1 VDALAQ
7 PCDTRGPARRRA
19 LAVFVGTFLIFSAS
33 SGGRLSNVDARCR
46 YLSAAGL
53 VERRDP
59 ALTPGPGREGLARVS
74 APGRDGKRYPVY
86 GPGQTFLMVPFYIAG
101 RGVAAVAGSGSALA
115 ERAGGFLVSTVMLPL
130 AAAALCLVFYLVQKD
145 LGVSEVAAV
154 GAAAVLGF
162 GTMVWQYAKFPA
174 EETQVGLLLLVGLRH
189 GLLWA
194 RGSGR
199 RRDVVVFAAA
209 LGGALV
215 FRMSAAP
222 AAAVVGVA
230 ALAVAAEAWPPAG
243 GADGGR
249 RGRAWGLVAS
259 GAAAAVAAAALLA
272 GWNLWRFGSWTETGY
287 SASGLW
293 REHGAAAFDAPFA
306 EGFFGLLASPGKSV
320 LLYNPVL
327 LLTGLGWRR
336 WRGRLG
342 RAWWVVPGGVAA
354 TLLLYSKYHFW
365 HGDWSWGPRFLVSTL
380 PLACL
385 PLGTVVEGL
394 LSERGWR
401 LKAAAAV
408 IGVSVAVQAG
418 SVVAHY
424 GVEFHQR
431 RHEGAQEQRWSVAD
445 SALVRRAANLAL
457 RAGGRKVQ
465 KGVLIK
471 LNFWPNNTDVTSRR
485 ALWAPALVIWLASLG
500 AGVFL
505 LARALGPWN
514 WWRPQGPPEG
524 S

>member
-1 VDALAQ
+1 MAL
-7 PCDTRGPARRRA
+7 TRRA
-19 LAVFVGTFLIFSAS
+19 F
-33 SGGRLSNVDARCR
+33 
-46 YLSAAGL
+46 
-53 VERRDP
+53 
-59 ALTPGPGREGLARVS
+59 
-74 APGRDGKRYPVY
+74 
-86 GPGQTFLMVPFYIAG
+86 
-101 RGVAAVAGSGSALA
+101 
-115 ERAGGFLVSTVMLPL
+115 
-130 AAAALCLVFYLVQKD
+130 
-145 LGVSEVAAV
+145 
-154 GAAAVLGF
+154 
-162 GTMVWQYAKFPA
+162 
-174 EETQVGLLLLVGLRH
+174 
-189 GLLWA
+189 
-194 RGSGR
+194 
-199 RRDVVVFAAA
+199 
-209 LGGALV
+209 
-215 FRMSAAP
+215 
-222 AAAVVGVA
+222 
-230 ALAVAAEAWPPAG
+230 
-243 GADGGR
+243 
-249 RGRAWGLVAS
+249 LVAS
-259 GAAAAVAAAALLA
+259 GAVAVLAAAAMLA
-272 GWNLWRFGSWTETGY
+272 GWNLWRFGSWSETGY
-287 SASGLW
+287 AASGLW

-306 EGFFGLLASPGKSV
+306 VGFFGLLASPGKSV

-342 RAWWVVPGGVAA
+342 RAWWVVPGGLAA

-408 IGVSVAVQAG
+408 IGVSVALQAS
-418 SVVAHY
+418 SVAAHY

-431 RHEGAQEQRWSVAD
+431 RHEGAQERHWSVAD

-514 WWRPQGPPEG
+514 WWRPQGPPESG
-524 S
+524 